1 MEHQLQDTLALLSRT
16 PATLD
21 TWLRDMPDAWTRTN
35 EGPGTWSPFDIVAHL
50 ISGER
55 TDWIPRV
62 QMILESGEKRTFEP
76 FDREGLVRETPGK
89 SLGELLTEF
98 DRVRTQNLA
107 ELGALNVR
115 PEDLAKRGRHP
126 SLGVVTLGQLL
137 STWAAHDL
145 THVHQLSRVMAH
157 QYRESVGPWSAYL
170 GVLHCNGHSAP

>member
-1 MEHQLQDTLALLSRT
+1 MEHQLQNTLAILSRT
-16 PATLD
+16 PAAID
-21 TWLRDMPDAWTRTN
+21 TWLRELPDAWTRTN

-62 QMILESGEKRTFEP
+62 KIILEDGEKRTFEP
-76 FDREGLVRETPGK
+76 FDREGFVREKPGK

-98 DRVRTQNLA
+98 ARVRTDNLA

-145 THVHQLSRVMAH
+145 THLHQLSRVMAH
-157 QYRESVGPWSAYL
+157 QYHEAVGPWSAYL
-170 GVLHCNGHSAP
+170 GVMHCNGHSAP

>member
-21 TWLRDMPDAWTRTN
+21 AWLRDLPDAWTRSN

-50 ISGER
+50 MSGER

-62 QMILESGEKRTFEP
+62 QMILDSGETRTFEP
-76 FDREGLVRETPGK
+76 FDREGFVREKPGK

-98 DRVRTQNLA
+98 ARVRTENLA
-107 ELGALNVR
+107 ELRALNVR
-115 PEDLAKRGRHP
+115 PDDLAKRGRHP

-145 THVHQLSRVMAH
+145 THLHQLSRVMAH
-157 QYRESVGPWSAYL
+157 QYHEAVGPWSAYL
-170 GVLHCNGHSAP
+170 GVMHCNGHSAP